1 MSVATKSPPVIEPEP
16 EAPLTGNLS
25 WLLSQANHAMATEMT
40 ARMEGIGIYPRG
52 YCVLMAALYGGLT
65 QTEIAQ
71 QIGVDKTTMV
81 VAVDELE
88 KAGLA
93 ERVPSKTDRRARVIE
108 VTAAGASKVSEAK
121 TIVHELQQE
130 VLGTLPANERKA
142 LISALNRLV
151 GDRLS
156 VPSQCERSVRRRD

>member
-1 MSVATKSPPVIEPEP
+1 MTVATKSPPDPAAEAD
-16 EAPLTGNLS
+16 APLSGNLS
-25 WLLSQANHAMATEMT
+25 WLLGQANHALATEMT
-40 ARMEGIGIYPRG
+40 ARMEGIGVYPRG

-81 VAVDELE
+81 VTVDELE
-88 KAGLA
+88 KSGLA
-93 ERVPSKTDRRARVIE
+93 ARVPSKTDRRARVIE
-108 VTAAGASKVSEAK
+108 VTAKGAEKVSEAK

-130 VLGTLPANERKA
+130 VLGTLPAGERKA
-142 LISALNRLV
+142 LMSALNHLV

-156 VPSQCERSVRRRD
+156 SPSQCERSVRRRD

>member
-1 MSVATKSPPVIEPEP
+1 MPATESD
-16 EAPLTGNLS
+16 APLGGNLS
-25 WLLSQANHAMATEMT
+25 WLLSQANHALATEMT
-40 ARMEGIGIYPRG
+40 ARMEGIGVYPRG
-52 YCVLMAALYGGLT
+52 YRVLMAALDRGLT
-65 QTEIAQ
+65 QTDIAK

-81 VAVDELE
+81 VTVDELE

-93 ERVPSKTDRRARVIE
+93 ERVPSKTDRRARVID
-108 VTAAGASKVSEAK
+108 VTAKGAKKVSEAQR
-121 TIVHELQQE
+121 IVHSLQQE

-156 VPSQCERSVRRRD
+156 TPSHCERSVRRRD